1 MSNQRIKHRCR
12 RRAAAA
18 VELLFV
24 FTTTVVAFY
33 IMFHLG
39 RWIIEMYF
47 HDGNIATASPML

>member
-1 MSNQRIKHRCR
+1 MKKRSIRNCR

-24 FTTTVVAFY
+24 FATTVVAFY
-33 IMFHLG
+33 IMFQLG
-39 RWIIEMYF
+39 YWIIEMYF